1 MRLGLS
7 TPVVIQIPGVAA
19 EWERTADAA
28 DLRAVAAAADRLG
41 FDFLTCSEHVLVPAE
56 DAEVRGGT
64 YWDPVATLSYLAACT
79 TRIRLATSVVVL
91 GYHHPLELA
100 KRYGTLDRLSGGRL
114 ILGVGVGSLRAE
126 FDMLQAPW
134 EDRGARADDALTALR
149 ACLSTNRP
157 GYDGPFYRFSDVVV
171 EPCAV
176 QPRVPIWVGGRTG
189 RSLRRAVTLAD
200 GWMPFGLRY
209 TEITEMIA
217 RQEIPDGFDIVLP
230 VGGLD
235 PIGAPERTAAQLG
248 KVAALGAS
256 AVTCGVTS
264 RSVSHYC
271 EQLEALRQVADV
283 YEWPTER
290 VSACPTDPR

>member
-7 TPVVIQIPGVAA
+7 TPVVIHMPGVAA
-19 EWERTADAA
+19 EWERTADAE

-41 FDFLTCSEHVLVPAE
+41 FDFLTCSEHVLVPVE
-56 DAEVRGGT
+56 DAETRGGT

-79 TRIRLATSVVVL
+79 ARIRLATSVVVL

-114 ILGVGVGSLRAE
+114 ILGVGVGSLRPE
-126 FDMLQAPW
+126 FDMLQARW
-134 EDRGARADDALTALR
+134 EDRGARADDAIAALR
-149 ACLSTNRP
+149 ACLSTTRP
-157 GYDGPFYRFSDVVV
+157 RYDGPFYRFDDVVV
-171 EPCAV
+171 DPCAV
-176 QPRVPIWVGGRTG
+176 QPRVPIWGGGRTG

-200 GWMPFGLRY
+200 GWMPFGLRNG
-209 TEITEMIA
+209 EITEMIA

-235 PIGAPERTAAQLG
+235 PIGAPERTAVQLG
-248 KVAALGAS
+248 KVADLGAS

-271 EQLEALRQVADV
+271 EQLEALRQVADE
-283 YEWPTER
+283 YEWPTGR
-290 VSACPTDPR
+290 GSACPTDPR